1 MWTDNFFSY
10 HTVAAGGCG
19 ETNNCRPI
27 RSNEQLDLIDG
38 AIVYRRLYF
47 TTVFFLSFTYNNTIA
62 YSILAIG
69 IFFFFFFILSQGNVT
84 CLPDLLVNK

>member
-1 MWTDNFFSY
+1 MWTDNFFSF

-47 TTVFFLSFTYNNTIA
+47 TTVFFVFHI
-62 YSILAIG
+62 
-69 IFFFFFFILSQGNVT
+69 
-84 CLPDLLVNK
+84 